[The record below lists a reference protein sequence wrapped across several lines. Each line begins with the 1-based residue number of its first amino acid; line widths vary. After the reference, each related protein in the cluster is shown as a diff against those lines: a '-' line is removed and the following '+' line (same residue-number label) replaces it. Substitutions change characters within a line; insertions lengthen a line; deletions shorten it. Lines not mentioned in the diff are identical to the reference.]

1 MLINWFSILQKKLL
15 LRVLPMLLVLL
26 APFAQQVQANN
37 DAAAILS
44 GKGKV
49 LMVRH
54 ALAPGTGDP
63 SNFQLNDCATQR
75 NLNDTGRQQ
84 SIAMGNWL
92 RSQGVNEARVFS
104 SQWCRCKETA
114 GLLRFGEVTD
124 LPAINSFY
132 QRWSEETTKMDSL
145 KRFLSEQSLDDVLT
159 VLVTHQVNITALTG
173 VYPRSGTGVMLNLDG
188 KGGFTVGPTVEFK

>member
-54 ALAPGTGDP
+54 ALAPGTGDRRT
-63 SNFQLNDCATQR
+63 F
-75 NLNDTGRQQ
+75 NLT
-84 SIAMGNWL
+84 IA
-92 RSQGVNEARVFS
+92 
-104 SQWCRCKETA
+104 
-114 GLLRFGEVTD
+114 
-124 LPAINSFY
+124 LP
-132 QRWSEETTKMDSL
+132 K
-145 KRFLSEQSLDDVLT
+145 
-159 VLVTHQVNITALTG
+159 
-173 VYPRSGTGVMLNLDG
+173 GT
-188 KGGFTVGPTVEFK
+188 